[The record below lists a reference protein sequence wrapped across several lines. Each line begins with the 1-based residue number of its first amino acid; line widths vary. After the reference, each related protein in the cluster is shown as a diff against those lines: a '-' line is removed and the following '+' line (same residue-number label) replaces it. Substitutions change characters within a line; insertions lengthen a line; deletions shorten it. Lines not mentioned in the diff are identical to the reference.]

1 MFNHPE
7 HNAFSFI
14 NIMISAFNIISSIQN
29 HHRHS
34 KSPAVFKI
42 FIIINI
48 LMIGNLVQ
56 LNFVLNHPE
65 PNSIPAKCIL
75 INVINTVTSIIRIQ
89 NSQMAIQ
96 NSQLHGK
103 GGQCQL
109 IKLSKI
115 CHVANHSCSFTKN
128 VANYRAALS
137 QRPSVL
143 RTSFVSFY
151 AGDISTSLQ
160 LQPLFEINSNY
171 HIMCF
176 S

>member
-7 HNAFSFI
+7 HNASSFI

-115 CHVANHSCSFTKN
+115 CYVANHNCSFTKMLQIIEEFFHSVRLCSAHHLSVSTAHHWWRIN
-128 VANYRAALS
+128 FVA
-137 QRPSVL
+137 VL
-143 RTSFVSFY
+143 
-151 AGDISTSLQ
+151 IWKQ
-160 LQPLFEINSNY
+160 
-171 HIMCF
+171 
-176 S
+176 